1 VGDELGV
8 VARIVAGEA
17 GDSGR
22 RNGEDLGDPKDRG
35 DGLYPA
41 GTDCDPLVSCT
52 KSRFLLRG

>member
-1 VGDELGV
+1 VWSLVGDELGV

-35 DGLYPA
+35 DGL
-41 GTDCDPLVSCT
+41 
-52 KSRFLLRG
+52 